1 MSPRV
6 LVVQHDLDDPLF
18 ELAAPL
24 LDAGLDLWT
33 WCVFSDDPAPT
44 SLDGFDGVVSLGAL
58 SGVADDH
65 GWTRA
70 ERALLEEALDRGL
83 PVLGVCFGAQL
94 LAAAAG
100 GTPRPGAATEV
111 GWCPVALEPPAYD
124 DPLLH
129 GVAETFLAYQYHYD
143 TFDLPG
149 SATVLA
155 RNGEVVEAFRVGER
169 AWGLQFHVE
178 ATPATVLGWAGT
190 YRALMAADGIDEAEM
205 LAETRR
211 QWRSYRELTWKVGE
225 RWAAQVL
232 DAAGRAQA

>member
-1 MSPRV
+1 MTARV

-24 LDAGLDLWT
+24 LDAGLDLRP
-33 WCVFSDDPAPT
+33 WCVFSADAAPT
-44 SLDGFDGVVSLGAL
+44 SLGGFDGVVSLGAL
-58 SGVADDH
+58 SGVSDGH
-65 GWTRA
+65 GWIRD
-70 ERALLEEALDRGL
+70 ERSLLEEALERGL

-94 LAAAAG
+94 LAVAAG

-111 GWCPVALEPPAYD
+111 GWCPVALEPAAYQ

-129 GVAETFLAYQYHYD
+129 GVPEAFLAYQYHYD

-155 RNGEVVEAFRVGER
+155 RNGEVVEAFRVGEC

-190 YRALMAADGIDEAEM
+190 YRAVMADDGIDEAEM

-211 QWRSYRELTWKVGE
+211 QWRSYRELTWTVGE
-225 RWAAQVL
+225 RWAGQVL
-232 DAAGRAQA
+232 GAARRARA